1 MIDLFTIFT
10 KSGLVLFTH
19 QLTSLKG
26 NPIDELIRSVLL
38 EGRSGE
44 KAFTVDQYAIKWTL
58 ANEIGLVFAAV
69 FHKILAPLYVDEL
82 LQLVMHSFTKA
93 FAAKIPTAVGKLD
106 YKAEFDAILAKVER
120 RGRGATRHRKPIKAK
135 ATVAAASN
143 GKGSAAA
150 NGQGSQG
157 QSGAAEEGDEDEDA
171 GSDARHDDTDGLSGV
186 ELARRKLRQRGGKSS
201 PRSRGGQGREREGAE
216 KGNGDGNGNA
226 DGNGSGSGH
235 GMKKK
240 KKEKRVWHDRAKL
253 TEEEAAKLDYSVKR
267 PGEQPL
273 AHEGNQHLP
282 DVAGEKADIDKS
294 SDEDSDDEAEQ
305 AGSSWTAK
313 LSGFFQNLS
322 GQKPL
327 TAEDL
332 APALTSMQKHLISK
346 NVAVDVAK
354 QLIGSVEKTLVGEKL
369 GSFTKGVNAAVRES
383 METALERVLTP
394 KRSTDVIRQVE
405 ARKSTGEPFSIVF
418 IGVNGVGKS
427 TSLAKVCYYLQNNG
441 LKVMLCACDTFRS
454 GAVEQ
459 LKVHSRNLGVHLY
472 DQGYAK
478 DPAGVAMGGLKYA
491 REHHYDVVLI
501 DTAGR
506 MQNNAPLMRAL
517 TKLISVNRPNLILFV
532 GEALVG
538 NDGVDQLKLFNKS
551 LRDYSDSADPRT
563 IDGMILTKFDTID
576 DKVGAAV
583 SMVHNTGQPIMFVG
597 TGQKYTNLNKL
608 NVKKVLKALLSA

>member
-19 QLTSLKG
+19 QLTALKG

-82 LQLVMHSFTKA
+82 LQLVMESFTKN
-93 FAAKIPTAVGKLD
+93 FAERIPSAVGKLD
-106 YKAEFDAILAKVER
+106 FKPEFDAILAKVER
-120 RGRGATRHRKPIKAK
+120 RGRGRRGGPAIAARKQQAAK
-135 ATVAAASN
+135 VN
-143 GKGSAAA
+143 GKGSNDGRSA
-150 NGQGSQG
+150 QKKS
-157 QSGAAEEGDEDEDA
+157 EPDEDGKDDEDD
-171 GSDARHDDTDGLSGV
+171 GDDDGMSEVERARIKLKMKHRRRGQ
-186 ELARRKLRQRGGKSS
+186 ELDSS
-201 PRSRGGQGREREGAE
+201 VGDRA
-216 KGNGDGNGNA
+216 KGEAKTGTKA
-226 DGNGSGSGH
+226 
-235 GMKKK
+235 KK
-240 KKEKRVWHDRAKL
+240 KKEKRVWNGREKL
-253 TEEEAAKLDYSVKR
+253 TDEEASKLDYSVKKS
-267 PGEQPL
+267 GEAPVANQ
-273 AHEGNQHLP
+273 GNQHMP
-282 DVAGEKADIDKS
+282 DVVGEKADIDKD
-294 SDEDSDDEAEQ
+294 SDEDSASEDENEAS
-305 AGSSWTAK
+305 SSWGAK

-332 APALTSMQKHLISK
+332 TPALTSMQKHLISK

-354 QLIGSVEKTLVGEKL
+354 QLVGSVEKTLVGEKL
-369 GSFTKGVNAAVRES
+369 GSFTKGITTAVREA
-383 METALERVLTP
+383 MEVALERVLTP
-394 KRSTDVIRQVE
+394 KRSTDVIRQIE
-405 ARKSTGEPFSIVF
+405 ESRSRREPFSIVF

-459 LKVHSRNLGVHLY
+459 LKVHSKNLGVHLY

-478 DPAGVAMGGLKYA
+478 DPAGVAMGGLKFA
-491 REHHYDVVLI
+491 REHEYDVVLI

-517 TKLISVNRPNLILFV
+517 TKLISVNRPDLVLFV

-551 LRDYSDSADPRT
+551 LRDFSDSPDPRT

-608 NVKKVLKALLSA
+608 NVKKVLKALLAP